1 MDGKY
6 MTFLMLANDYTDDAS
21 EHEEHEVTVNDENN
35 EAHSLADVDGHENE
49 DNHSAELAVASAK
62 SFILKHEKPKL
73 PSFHGD
79 VRKYFIFRDD
89 FKHAV
94 ENHCNARDSIAIL
107 RSCLGLE
114 RAEFIE
120 RISSDLKAAWKY
132 LDQNYG
138 DRRVISDTVTADME

>member
-6 MTFLMLANDYTDDAS
+6 MTFLMLANDYTDNAS

-62 SFILKHEKPKL
+62 PFILKHEKPKL

-107 RSCLGLE
+107 RVWDWS
-114 RAEFIE
+114 AP
-120 RISSDLKAAWKY
+120 SS
-132 LDQNYG
+132 
-138 DRRVISDTVTADME
+138 

>member
-1 MDGKY
+1 

-62 SFILKHEKPKL
+62 PFILKHEKPKL

-79 VRKYFIFRDD
+79 VETTSNTPSKTTVMPEIVLQYFVRVWDWS
-89 FKHAV
+89 AP
-94 ENHCNARDSIAIL
+94 
-107 RSCLGLE
+107 
-114 RAEFIE
+114 
-120 RISSDLKAAWKY
+120 SS
-132 LDQNYG
+132 
-138 DRRVISDTVTADME
+138 